1 MASAR
6 RLAHEHSGRAPWR
19 AGAAT
24 AAPPARWNASV
35 GQRDPTVGRLP
46 LTDDAID
53 LRALSADALGLPANA
68 KLLALTDI
76 AEPTTTVG
84 GLAANVTVLAAVRRL
99 GANAG
104 EAKLRTAFAACAA
117 RIAQSLAHVVQ
128 RNAGAGD
135 AAAAATVGRLCARLV
150 VADALGRLT
159 GAPQTVARAAIAVLL
174 AGEAEVQARQPA
186 VDNGAAVP
194 ASVVADLA
202 VHTLD
207 GAALGTPEYM
217 SPEQIRDA
225 HDIDGRSDLFS
236 LAIVLYE
243 AMTGVNPFRVP
254 SAAARIGAVLEAHVD
269 PDPRI
274 PPRVWVVLARAL
286 AKRANERPANAGE
299 FRAALEAASDA
310 TPGFREAS
318 LRASVRVRERVDQ
331 PLRVGGGEPFRPSKG
346 TARARRRWLALAIGS
361 GLVTSAAAGA
371 WLTRPAERS
380 PLASAAQPSFG
391 STRSATIAVAI
402 APPDA
407 AGAPAPTAP
416 AQAQIASVRAP
427 ERAASAPRAAAETQ
441 RAPAKPKPVA
451 TTPGF

>member
-1 MASAR
+1 MGEVWAAENTSTGAAVAIKRLRAASSGTDPLRFRQEA
-6 RLAHEHSGRAPWR
+6 RLAAQLSHRNIVRVYDLVEETGGELALVMERLHGETLESCIARAP
-19 AGAAT
+19 
-24 AAPPARWNASV
+24 
-35 GQRDPTVGRLP
+35 L
-46 LTDDAID
+46 
-53 LRALSADALGLPANA
+53 
-68 KLLALTDI
+68 
-76 AEPTTTVG
+76 
-84 GLAANVTVLAAVRRL
+84 
-99 GANAG
+99 
-104 EAKLRTAFAACAA
+104 
-117 RIAQSLAHVVQ
+117 
-128 RNAGAGD
+128 D
-135 AAAAATVGRLCARLV
+135 AAAA
-150 VADALGRLT
+150 
-159 GAPQTVARAAIAVLL
+159 IAVGL
-174 AGEAEVQARQPA
+174 ATLAALEHAHRRGVIHRDVKPA
-186 VDNGAAVP
+186 NLF
-194 ASVVADLA
+194 LA
-202 VHTLD
+202 VESLSRVEPKLLDFGIARPAETSIHTLD
-207 GAALGTPEYM
+207 GTALGTPEYM

-274 PPRVWVVLARAL
+274 PPRVWLVLARAL
-286 AKRANERPANAGE
+286 AKRADERPANAGE

-331 PLRVGGGEPFRPSKG
+331 PLRVDGGEPFLPSKG
-346 TARARRRWLALAIGS
+346 TARARRRWLTLAIGS
-361 GLVTSAAAGA
+361 GLVTFAAAGA

-380 PLASAAQPSFG
+380 PLASAARPSFTATG
-391 STRSATIAVAI
+391 AATIGDAI
-402 APPDA
+402 APPSE
-407 AGAPAPTAP
+407 AGAPAPTAS